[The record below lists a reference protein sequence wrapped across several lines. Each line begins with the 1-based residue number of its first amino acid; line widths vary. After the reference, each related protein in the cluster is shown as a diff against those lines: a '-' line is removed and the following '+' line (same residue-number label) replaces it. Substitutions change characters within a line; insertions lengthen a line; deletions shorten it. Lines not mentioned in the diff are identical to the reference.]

1 MRRLGVLALVLV
13 ATIAF
18 VALHGHAAR
27 STTIRHSCGLTDR
40 QFLTNY
46 QLQLETI
53 GMDGDSYLQGDLSG
67 DELIAASREAARVVR
82 SWAPTDPTLLL
93 ARRLAPAMFGEY
105 AEAVQAREEHRSAA
119 RHMYLAYSIGARV
132 EDVLREAQ
140 PELEA
145 AGCSVGD
152 LV

>member
-1 MRRLGVLALVLV
+1 MRRLGVLALVLA
-13 ATIAF
+13 ATVAF
-18 VALHGHAAR
+18 VALRGHATR
-27 STTIRHSCGLTDR
+27 SAAVEHSCGLTDR

-53 GMDGDSYLQGDLSG
+53 GMDGDSYLQGELRAE
-67 DELIAASREAARVVR
+67 ELIAASREAARVVR
-82 SWAPTDPTLLL
+82 SWAPTDPTLRL

-145 AGCSVGD
+145 AGCDVGD

>member
-13 ATIAF
+13 ATLGI
-18 VALHGHAAR
+18 VALRAHATR
-27 STTIRHSCGLTDR
+27 PTTIRHSCGLTDR

-53 GMDGDSYLQGDLSG
+53 GMDGDSYLQGELRG
-67 DELIAASREAARVVR
+67 DDLIAASREAARVVR
-82 SWAPTDPTLLL
+82 SWAPTDPTLQL

-105 AEAVQAREEHRSAA
+105 AEAVQAREEHRSAS

-145 AGCSVGD
+145 AGCDVGD